1 MEDDKQL
8 GDVADL
14 FGLDEFGAGGM
25 LGIAAGAIGAGAGA
39 VGAVAA
45 RKYGKPGTFVGDHP
59 EVVGLFAGLA
69 AGGAMVAMPSTR
81 SAGWTAVAAALAG
94 QGVRVA
100 ADAMAKSTAT
110 AGWGGRVINP
120 THAWPSLGLVD
131 IQPTHAW
138 PSLSGADDGMP
149 QLLGGSS
156 GMGRGGAGSMPQ
168 LVGASLGAASQHVQL
183 LGGPALSDVAGNWG
197 STHFNKR

>member
-1 MEDDKQL
+1 MEDEKQL

-25 LGIAAGAIGAGAGA
+25 LGIAAGAVGAGVGAAGA
-39 VGAVAA
+39 VMA

-59 EVVGLFAGLA
+59 EVVGLLAGVA
-69 AGGAMVAMPSTR
+69 AGGAMAAMPSTR
-81 SAGWTAVAAALAG
+81 SAGWTAIAAALAG

-120 THAWPSLGLVD
+120 THAWAGLGLVD
-131 IQPTHAW
+131 IQPTTAW
-138 PSLSGADDGMP
+138 AGAGDGMP

-156 GMGRGGAGSMPQ
+156 GLGRGGAGSMPQ